1 MKKTLLLLAL
11 AAFTAQAQA
20 QTPPPTAAPAAAT
33 AAPADAYTSMMA
45 ATISE
50 LMKSGEVA
58 QLMQADA
65 KLERAAAVAPQDW
78 LPRYY
83 QAYARVIACFV
94 TKEGEETKDNYLD
107 QADAALAQARKLR
120 ADESEVSALQAYIY
134 QARIMVS
141 PMTRFMA
148 YGGKVEDALT
158 QAQTANPQNPR
169 VLLLRGNNLYFRPKM
184 VGGGPEVAKPFYDQ
198 AKVSFA
204 AFKPASALAPNWGER
219 QLLGRLKQYETATT
233 SAQ

>member
-11 AAFTAQAQA
+11 AASFAAQAQM
-20 QTPPPTAAPAAAT
+20 PTTAAAPAATA
-33 AAPADAYTSMMA
+33 AAPADAYTTMMA

-50 LMKSGEVA
+50 LMKSGEVP

-94 TKEGEETKDNYLD
+94 TKEGDEAKDKYLD

-120 ADESEVSALQAYIY
+120 GDESEVSALQAYIY
-134 QARIMVS
+134 QGRIMVS

-184 VGGGPEVAKPFYDQ
+184 VGGGAEAAKPFYDQ
-198 AKVSFA
+198 AKVSYA
-204 AFKPASALAPNWGER
+204 AFKPASVLAPNWGER
-219 QLLGRLKQYETATT
+219 QLLGRLKQYETATS

>member
-11 AAFTAQAQA
+11 AASFAAQAQA
-20 QTPPPTAAPAAAT
+20 PTTAAAPAATA
-33 AAPADAYTSMMA
+33 AAPADAYTTMMA
-45 ATISE
+45 ATITE
-50 LMKSGEVA
+50 LMKSGEVP

-94 TKEGEETKDNYLD
+94 TKEGDEAKDNYLD

-120 ADESEVSALQAYIY
+120 GDESEVSVLQAYIY

-169 VLLLRGNNLYFRPKM
+169 VLLLRGNNFYFRPKM
-184 VGGGPEVAKPFYDQ
+184 VGGGPDVAKPFYDQ